1 MQYKVWTEISIE
13 LSEGLDASMG
23 TTETKDTHKVMPEDT
38 EVVRR
43 FLERVHLYSLC
54 RQDEYQHVAISS
66 SVGTHLLV

>member
-1 MQYKVWTEISIE
+1 
-13 LSEGLDASMG
+13 MG